1 MIQFILLLTTMI
13 FIFTIDWYVRSN
25 KVVRLVS
32 SKDEFISA
40 IKFLNEYFP
49 MSSIMSNLN
58 DQPTRRS
65 FDYLVVYR
73 SMGYIESVLDYKF
86 KERVTNGTGYDCY
99 NMDNYITEVVTL
111 ANKIK
116 ESLNDADV
124 KLLMEEFGFNWVR
137 RKGFIKYE

>member
-1 MIQFILLLTTMI
+1 MIQFTILLTTLI
-13 FIFTIDWYVRSN
+13 FIFIVDWCIRSGDII
-25 KVVRLVS
+25 KVVSLKS
-32 SKDEFISA
+32 EFISA

-58 DQPTRRS
+58 DQPTGRS

-73 SMGYIESVLDYKF
+73 SMSYIESVLDYKF
-86 KERVTNGTGYDCY
+86 KERATNGAGYDCY
-99 NMDNYITEVVTL
+99 NMDNYMIEVVTL

-116 ESLNDADV
+116 ESLNDAEV